1 MHAKHNCHHNV
12 GHTIASGTD
21 MATYVQTGPSVV
33 VSGALPSARARI
45 SCRVTSCVLADE
57 KVLGASTEKKTKE
70 NISSDQLSYITISKF
85 LYSDVQYTT
94 LDLFYRNF
102 GGQAS
107 NITCVEA

>member
-94 LDLFYRNF
+94 LDLFLSKFRW
-102 GGQAS
+102 S
-107 NITCVEA
+107 SK